1 MTTKRVSVAKA
12 KRDLPRL
19 LKESA
24 EADILVFNERR
35 GALAGAIVSAE
46 TYERIS
52 RIMAYLDALKISDQ
66 TRGRR
71 LRVSELIRKSRSDLA
86 ARGR

>member
-1 MTTKRVSVAKA
+1 MTIKRVSVAEA

-24 EADILVFNERR
+24 EADILVFNKRR

-46 TYERIS
+46 TYEHVS
-52 RIMAYLDALKISDQ
+52 RIKAYLDALRISDK

-71 LRVSELIRKSRSDLA
+71 LRVSDLMRKSRSELET
-86 ARGR
+86 RGR